1 MQGKGQGK
9 WGERGKDRQFYDSRK
24 QGEGRGRALIF
35 DIFVASPLAFR
46 HVIIDE

>member
-1 MQGKGQGK
+1 MQGKGQGS
-9 WGERGKDRQFYDSRK
+9 RGKGVKAGSSMIAESKR
-24 QGEGRGRALIF
+24 EGRGRALSF